1 MTDITKSTLSDN
13 LTAWTE
19 FYKSI
24 FGNNFV
30 ITPES
35 VISNIAT
42 ACSAV
47 KMDFEDQ
54 LLFVKSML
62 NPYTSI
68 GTWQDNLY
76 ALVKLARQQATYTV
90 VQRTISGTANT
101 TITAGTLMIED
112 DSSKNQFKLSANCAL
127 DGNGIGTGTFISEL
141 SGAVELPTTAT
152 LNILTPLADVSGVY
166 YSSGNVDIVGV
177 DYESNEQFR
186 QRWKNW
192 ADSPTKLYS
201 KLLEI
206 VNSTGDILIEQN
218 RGTQVYNTF
227 PVHTIHVI
235 LNSSYDDAT
244 IGKIILDN
252 TTDGVGLYGSTS
264 VSVLDDAGQSV
275 SVSFD
280 RATPVNIYV
289 KTTIVKKSD
298 AISAEAQQDALNA
311 IEEYINDTNF
321 AMGQTLVGNRFN
333 ALIDAKETIDYVVKT
348 QLSKDGTSYSD
359 TISLTAYEV
368 PVFDTSRNSVVIQ

>member
-19 FYKSI
+19 FYKGI

-47 KMDFEDQ
+47 KMNFEDQ
-54 LLFVKSML
+54 LLFVKAML
-62 NPYTSI
+62 NPYTTQ

-90 VQRTISGTANT
+90 VQRTISGTANA
-101 TITAGTLMIED
+101 TISAGTLMIED
-112 DSSKNQFKLSANCAL
+112 DSTKNQFKLSANCTL
-127 DGNGIGTGTFISEL
+127 NGSGIGTGTFISEL
-141 SGAVELPTTAT
+141 SGAVELPSSAT
-152 LNILTPLADVSGVY
+152 LNILTPLADVTGVY
-166 YSSGNVDIVGV
+166 YSVGNVDIVGV
-177 DYESNEQFR
+177 DYETNEAFR
-186 QRWKNW
+186 ERWKNW
-192 ADSPTKLYS
+192 ADSPTRLYS
-201 KLLEI
+201 KLLEV
-206 VNSTGDILIEQN
+206 VNTTGDVLIEQN
-218 RGTQVYNTF
+218 RGTQVFNTF
-227 PVHTIHVI
+227 PTHTIHVV

-244 IGKIILDN
+244 IGKLILDN
-252 TTDGVGLYGSTS
+252 TTDGVGFYGSQT
-264 VSVLDDAGQSV
+264 VNVLDDGGQSV
-275 SVSFD
+275 AVKFD
-280 RATPVNIYV
+280 RATSVNIYV

-298 AISAEAQQDALNA
+298 ATSAEAQQDALSS
-311 IEEYINDTNF
+311 IKEYVDDTNF
-321 AMGQTLVGNRFN
+321 TIGQILVVNRFN

-348 QLSKDGTSYSD
+348 QLSTNGTSYSD
-359 TISLTAYEV
+359 TISLTTYQV